1 MKIPRRLESM
11 NSPARHF
18 RMLITVLVSFSAVW
32 VWAQQPAN
40 PSESSCLSKVIVSVP
55 SRPTVSNATD
65 TTQCGAVELEYGWE
79 RQWVSTGTH
88 QTDVSGGLRLGL
100 TPSLDFHWASADFLS
115 MVNRNAVH
123 SGFGDSWLGLKY
135 RFSRQNKHVPSFGVF
150 YQAKLPSADDKSG
163 MGTGQVDHAI
173 SFLASK
179 DIGRVHLDFNVIE
192 VLAGR
197 SIISGFDHNTGSALS
212 CWVPVSKK
220 LTLVVEGHGSNELNQ
235 ATPGFASALTGMTY
249 KVNPRLFLDG
259 GIDSGVTPSA
269 PGERVFVGIT
279 YAVANLYRTLSPS
292 R

>member
-1 MKIPRRLESM
+1 
-11 NSPARHF
+11 
-18 RMLITVLVSFSAVW
+18 MLGQHQFGIFGKLSLLLCAFSACAY
-32 VWAQQPAN
+32 AQQ
-40 PSESSCLSKVIVSVP
+40 ESSSSETSCFSSAIVSVP

-79 RQWVSTGTH
+79 RQWVSASTH

-100 TPSLDFHWASADFLS
+100 TPSLDFHWASTDFLS
-115 MVNRNAVH
+115 MVSPGADH
-123 SGFGDSWLGLKY
+123 SGFGDSWVGLKY
-135 RFSRQNKHVPSFGVF
+135 RFSRQSKHVPSFGAF
-150 YQAKLPSADDKSG
+150 YQAKVPSANDKNG

-179 DIGRVHLDFNVIE
+179 NIGRVHLDFNVIE

-197 SIISGFDHNTGSALS
+197 PIISGFDHNTGSALS

-259 GIDSGVTPSA
+259 GIDSGITPNA

-279 YAVANLYRTLSPS
+279 YAVANLYRAVRPS

>member
-1 MKIPRRLESM
+1 MKILRRLESM
-11 NSPARHF
+11 NSPARYF

-32 VWAQQPAN
+32 VCAQQPAN

-115 MVNRNAVH
+115 MVNPNAVH

-150 YQAKLPSADDKSG
+150 YQAKVPSADDKNG

-197 SIISGFDHNTGSALS
+197 PIISGFDHNTGSALS

-249 KVNPRLFLDG
+249 KVNRRLFLDG